1 MQPYIFRNASIIGIK
16 ILIAP
21 LIFRTCCPF
30 FIIPVIVD
38 AKCYY
43 IFLSILNVRSQ
54 VEADSH
60 HAIFVQTDMMT
71 IDIKIRPL
79 TNSFEL
85 YKDLLIFTIARQ
97 TKMLPIPHNRI
108 GQFINT

>member
-71 IDIKIRPL
+71 IDISNI
-79 TNSFEL
+79 TFTVENSMS
-85 YKDLLIFTIARQ
+85 DARDMASIAPSPASGIIFAGT
-97 TKMLPIPHNRI
+97 
-108 GQFINT
+108 